1 VEWWTVLGADPP
13 YQVEAGF
20 EAAATRHYGLLA
32 TTRRYCAPIAT
43 VPSSVSLVD
52 LVDERI
58 ELPHQLESSERN
70 SNHDCLNAAR
80 TPFDRLCSDE
90 DRQRS
95 GVAVRRTSG
104 PMRTTSSSWKRLAS
118 AMLGAPGPASAGLP
132 PPPIRTGAM

>member
-32 TTRRYCAPIAT
+32 TTRRYSAPIAT
-43 VPSSVSLVD
+43 VPSVSLVD

-70 SNHDCLNAAR
+70 SNHDCR
-80 TPFDRLCSDE
+80 PITDE
-90 DRQRS
+90 
-95 GVAVRRTSG
+95 GVAFGSDTATGMMPAAHRVAG
-104 PMRTTSSSWKRLAS
+104 VLAFQ
-118 AMLGAPGPASAGLP
+118 
-132 PPPIRTGAM
+132 